1 MRNILMVEDDSTIAF
16 AVKYAVEQEGF
27 NLDIAENLENAR
39 KIVNSKEYDLIL
51 LDVMLPDGNGY
62 EFLKQLREHDEDT
75 PVIFLTAC
83 DEEVNIVMGLDIGGD
98 DYITKPFR
106 VRELISRINAILR
119 RKGKSQ
125 DSNKKILKF
134 KNISIHTLEDR
145 VFKNNEEIFLT
156 SAEYKLLLILIQNK
170 NMVLSRAQI
179 LEKLWDVT
187 YDFINDN
194 TLSVYIK
201 RLREKIED
209 DSSKPQ
215 YILTVRGLGYK
226 WNGSDDNEN
235 TI

>member
-75 PVIFLTAC
+75 PVIFLTAR

-134 KNISIHTLEDR
+134 KNISIHTLEAR
-145 VFKNNEEIFLT
+145 VFKNNEDIFLT

>member
-134 KNISIHTLEDR
+134 KNISIHTFEAR

>member
-75 PVIFLTAC
+75 PVIFLTAR

-134 KNISIHTLEDR
+134 KNISIHTLEAK